1 MPLTKR
7 SNKWAF
13 LLYKESA
20 PENYIDIL
28 EEMQVPYI
36 LSPWHDQDVDK
47 KTGELLKAHKHGAL
61 FFDSLKS
68 YTQVS
73 ELLAENLNTP
83 KKVQIVLSPKGML
96 DYFTHAQ
103 NPDKTP
109 YNAED
114 IESGAGF
121 DLDQFLIEQQSGRFI
136 NEVID
141 LINDYNFTEFQDL
154 VIYARH
160 NDPRL
165 LTLIMNRT
173 YFFTKFIESKRYRAS
188 RHIKDVT
195 IIDQEMDT
203 D

>member
-20 PENYIDIL
+20 PENYLDIL

-121 DLDQFLIEQQSGRFI
+121 DLDQFLVEQQSGRFI

-173 YFFTKFIESKRYRAS
+173 YFLTKFIESKRYRAS
-188 RHIKDVT
+188 KHIKDVT

>member
-20 PENYIDIL
+20 PENYLDIL

-73 ELLAENLNTP
+73 ELLTENLNTP
-83 KKVQIVLSPKGML
+83 KRVQIVFSPTGMF

-121 DLDQFLIEQQSGRFI
+121 DLDQFLVEQQSGRFI

>member
-1 MPLTKR
+1 MPLTTR

-121 DLDQFLIEQQSGRFI
+121 DLDQFLVEQQSGRFI

-188 RHIKDVT
+188 KHIKDVT

>member
-121 DLDQFLIEQQSGRFI
+121 DLDQFLVEQQSGRFI

>member
-121 DLDQFLIEQQSGRFI
+121 DLNQFLVEQQSGRFI

-173 YFFTKFIESKRYRAS
+173 YFFTKFIESKRYRES

>member
-121 DLDQFLIEQQSGRFI
+121 DLDQFLVEQQSGRFI

-173 YFFTKFIESKRYRAS
+173 YFFTKFIESKRYRES

>member
-1 MPLTKR
+1 M
-7 SNKWAF
+7 
-13 LLYKESA
+13 
-20 PENYIDIL
+20 
-28 EEMQVPYI
+28 
-36 LSPWHDQDVDK
+36 
-47 KTGELLKAHKHGAL
+47 
-61 FFDSLKS
+61 
-68 YTQVS
+68 
-73 ELLAENLNTP
+73 
-83 KKVQIVLSPKGML
+83 QIVLSPKGML

-121 DLDQFLIEQQSGRFI
+121 DLDQFLVEQQSGRFI

-188 RHIKDVT
+188 KHIKDVT

>member
-20 PENYIDIL
+20 PENYLDIL

-36 LSPWHDQDVDK
+36 LSPWHDKDVDK

-73 ELLAENLNTP
+73 ELLTENLNTP
-83 KKVQIVLSPKGML
+83 KRVQIVLSPKGML

-121 DLDQFLIEQQSGRFI
+121 DLDQFLVEQQSGRFI

-188 RHIKDVT
+188 KHIKDVT

>member
-20 PENYIDIL
+20 PENYLDIL
-28 EEMQVPYI
+28 EEMQVTYI
-36 LSPWHDQDVDK
+36 LSPWHDKDVDK

-73 ELLAENLNTP
+73 ELLTENLNTP
-83 KKVQIVLSPKGML
+83 KRVQIVLSPKGML

-121 DLDQFLIEQQSGRFI
+121 DLDQFLVEQQSGRFI

-195 IIDQEMDT
+195 IIDQKMDT

>member
-1 MPLTKR
+1 MIYYAF
-7 SNKWAF
+7 NKTF
-13 LLYKESA
+13 
-20 PENYIDIL
+20 
-28 EEMQVPYI
+28 Q
-36 LSPWHDQDVDK
+36 Q
-47 KTGELLKAHKHGAL
+47 TGELLKAHKHGAL

-73 ELLAENLNTP
+73 ELLTENLNTP
-83 KKVQIVLSPKGML
+83 KKVQIVFSPTGMF

-103 NPDKTP
+103 NPEKTP
-109 YNAED
+109 YDVED

-121 DLDQFLIEQQSGRFI
+121 DLDRFLVEQQSERFI
-136 NEVID
+136 NETID

-154 VIYARH
+154 VIYARY
-160 NDPRL
+160 NSSRM
-165 LTLIMNRT
+165 LTLIMTNT
-173 YFFTKFIESKRYRAS
+173 YFFTKFIESKRYRES

>member
-20 PENYIDIL
+20 PENYLDIL

-73 ELLAENLNTP
+73 ELLTENLNTP

-121 DLDQFLIEQQSGRFI
+121 DLDQFLVEQQSGRFI

-173 YFFTKFIESKRYRAS
+173 YFFTKFIESKRYHAS

>member
-20 PENYIDIL
+20 PENYLDIL

-121 DLDQFLIEQQSGRFI
+121 DLDQFLVEQQSGRFI

-173 YFFTKFIESKRYRAS
+173 YFFTKFIESKRYRES

>member
-20 PENYIDIL
+20 PENYLDIL

-73 ELLAENLNTP
+73 ELLTENLNTP
-83 KKVQIVLSPKGML
+83 KNVQIVLSPKGML

-121 DLDQFLIEQQSGRFI
+121 DLDQFLVEQQSGRFI

-188 RHIKDVT
+188 RYIKDVT

>member
-121 DLDQFLIEQQSGRFI
+121 DLDQFLVEQQSGRFI

-173 YFFTKFIESKRYRAS
+173 YFFTKFIESNAIARVNTSK
-188 RHIKDVT
+188 T
-195 IIDQEMDT
+195 
-203 D
+203 

>member
-20 PENYIDIL
+20 PENYLDIL

-36 LSPWHDQDVDK
+36 LSPWHDKDVDK

-73 ELLAENLNTP
+73 ELLTENLNTP
-83 KKVQIVLSPKGML
+83 KRVQIVLSPKGML

-121 DLDQFLIEQQSGRFI
+121 DLDQFLVEQQSGRFI

-195 IIDQEMDT
+195 IINQEMDT

>member
-73 ELLAENLNTP
+73 ELLTENLNTP

-121 DLDQFLIEQQSGRFI
+121 DLDQFLVEQQSGRFI

-195 IIDQEMDT
+195 IIDQEMNT

>member
-20 PENYIDIL
+20 PENYLDIL

-36 LSPWHDQDVDK
+36 LSPWHDKDVDK

-73 ELLAENLNTP
+73 ELLTENLNTP
-83 KKVQIVLSPKGML
+83 KRVQIVLSPKGML

-103 NPDKTP
+103 NPYKTP

-121 DLDQFLIEQQSGRFI
+121 DLDQFLVEQQSGRFI

>member
-20 PENYIDIL
+20 PENYLDIL

-36 LSPWHDQDVDK
+36 LSPWHDKDVDK

-83 KKVQIVLSPKGML
+83 KRVQIVLSPKGML

-121 DLDQFLIEQQSGRFI
+121 DLDQFLVEQQSGRFI

>member
-121 DLDQFLIEQQSGRFI
+121 DLDRFLVEQQSGRFI

-188 RHIKDVT
+188 KHIKDVT

>member
-20 PENYIDIL
+20 PENYLDIL

-73 ELLAENLNTP
+73 ELLTENLNTP

-121 DLDQFLIEQQSGRFI
+121 DLDQFLVEQQSGRFI

>member
-20 PENYIDIL
+20 PENYLDIL

-121 DLDQFLIEQQSGRFI
+121 DLDQFLVEQQSGRFI

-188 RHIKDVT
+188 KHIKDVT

>member
-20 PENYIDIL
+20 PENYLDIL

-121 DLDQFLIEQQSGRFI
+121 DLDQFLVEQQSGRFI

>member
-121 DLDQFLIEQQSGRFI
+121 DLDQFLVEQQSGRFI

-165 LTLIMNRT
+165 LTLIMNCT

-188 RHIKDVT
+188 KHIKDVT

>member
-20 PENYIDIL
+20 PENYLDIL

-36 LSPWHDQDVDK
+36 LSPWHDKDVDK
-47 KTGELLKAHKHGAL
+47 KTGELLKAHKHGPL

-73 ELLAENLNTP
+73 ELLTENLNTP
-83 KKVQIVLSPKGML
+83 KRVQIVLSPKGML

-121 DLDQFLIEQQSGRFI
+121 DLDQFLVEQQSGRFI

>member
-121 DLDQFLIEQQSGRFI
+121 DLDQFLVEQQSGRFI

-173 YFFTKFIESKRYRAS
+173 YFFTKFIKSKRYRES

>member
-20 PENYIDIL
+20 PENYLDIL

-36 LSPWHDQDVDK
+36 LSPWHDKDVDK

-73 ELLAENLNTP
+73 ELLTENLNTP
-83 KKVQIVLSPKGML
+83 KRVQIVLSPKGML

>member
-20 PENYIDIL
+20 PENYLDIL

-36 LSPWHDQDVDK
+36 LSPWHDKDVDK

-73 ELLAENLNTP
+73 ELLTENLNTP
-83 KKVQIVLSPKGML
+83 KRVQIVLSPKGML

-121 DLDQFLIEQQSGRFI
+121 DLDQFLVEQQSGRFI

-195 IIDQEMDT
+195 IIYQEMDT

>member
-20 PENYIDIL
+20 PENYLDIL

-36 LSPWHDQDVDK
+36 LSPWHDKDVDK

-73 ELLAENLNTP
+73 ELLTENLNTP
-83 KKVQIVLSPKGML
+83 KRVQIVLSPKGML

-121 DLDQFLIEQQSGRFI
+121 DLDQFLVEQQSGRFI

-160 NDPRL
+160 NDHRL

>member
-36 LSPWHDQDVDK
+36 LSPWHDKDVDK

-73 ELLAENLNTP
+73 ELLTENLNTP
-83 KKVQIVLSPKGML
+83 KKVQIVFSPTGMF

-103 NPDKTP
+103 NPEKTP
-109 YNAED
+109 YDVED

-121 DLDQFLIEQQSGRFI
+121 DLDRFLVEQQSERFI
-136 NEVID
+136 NETID

-154 VIYARH
+154 VIYARY
-160 NDPRL
+160 NSSRM
-165 LTLIMNRT
+165 LTLIMTNT
-173 YFFTKFIESKRYRAS
+173 YFFTKFIESKRYRES

>member
-121 DLDQFLIEQQSGRFI
+121 DLDQFLVEQQSGCFI

-188 RHIKDVT
+188 KHIKDVT

>member
-20 PENYIDIL
+20 PENYLDIL

-96 DYFTHAQ
+96 DHFTHAQ

-121 DLDQFLIEQQSGRFI
+121 DLDQFLLEQQSGRFI

-188 RHIKDVT
+188 KHIKDVT

>member
-20 PENYIDIL
+20 PENYVDIL

-121 DLDQFLIEQQSGRFI
+121 DLDQFLVEQQSGRFI

-188 RHIKDVT
+188 KHIKDVT

>member
-20 PENYIDIL
+20 PENYLDIL

-73 ELLAENLNTP
+73 ELLTENLNTP

-114 IESGAGF
+114 IESGAGI
-121 DLDQFLIEQQSGRFI
+121 DLDQFLVEQQSGRFI

-188 RHIKDVT
+188 RYIKDVT

>member
-109 YNAED
+109 YSAED

-121 DLDQFLIEQQSGRFI
+121 DLDQFLVEQQSGRFI

-173 YFFTKFIESKRYRAS
+173 YFFTKFIESKRYHAS
-188 RHIKDVT
+188 KHIKDVT

>member
-121 DLDQFLIEQQSGRFI
+121 DLDQFLVEQQSGRFI

-188 RHIKDVT
+188 KHIKDVT

>member
-20 PENYIDIL
+20 PENYLDIL

-73 ELLAENLNTP
+73 ELLTENLNTP

-121 DLDQFLIEQQSGRFI
+121 DLDQFLVEQQSGRFI
-136 NEVID
+136 KEVID
-141 LINDYNFTEFQDL
+141 LINDYNFTVLQDR

-165 LTLIMNRT
+165 LTLIMNST

>member
-20 PENYIDIL
+20 PENYLDIL

-36 LSPWHDQDVDK
+36 LSPWHDKDVDK

-73 ELLAENLNTP
+73 ELLTENLNTP
-83 KKVQIVLSPKGML
+83 KRVQIVLSPKGML

-121 DLDQFLIEQQSGRFI
+121 DLDQFLVEQQSGRFI

-173 YFFTKFIESKRYRAS
+173 YFFTKFIESKRYRES

>member
-121 DLDQFLIEQQSGRFI
+121 DLNQFLVEQQSGRFI

>member
-20 PENYIDIL
+20 PENYLDIL

-36 LSPWHDQDVDK
+36 LSPWHDKDVDK

-73 ELLAENLNTP
+73 ELLTENLNTP
-83 KKVQIVLSPKGML
+83 KRVQIVLSPKGML

-121 DLDQFLIEQQSGRFI
+121 DLDQFLVEQQSGRFI